1 MTMNLKKLYQN
12 QCSPEEIINEN
23 FFKVDAFSTLSVVK
37 RIDNSHDND
46 IVAKSVY
53 LVVNNDDIVLKD
65 KINQLACYNENLGWL
80 FFQPKKGNLMFLQSE
95 GLFYF
100 YSGTEWIIFTP
111 NKDGTIGSGADSDG
125 SGDVS
130 LLMYNNLSDL
140 DNIEVA
146 RRNLNVFSKE
156 ETFCKEKCLNDIP
169 DQDLACKNI
178 GTLRDW
184 QIRRVG
190 DYKVS
195 AMKTDHDNWL
205 LCDGRG
211 ISRTEYKELFSLI
224 GVDCGAGNGIDTF
237 NIPNFKNKTLWGA
250 DGNLNKT
257 ISAGL
262 PNIIGEFETS
272 SYPLNIGGQACS
284 GAIEAKTKANLPS
297 LSTTTTKTTRTNGF
311 AFNASRSDAI
321 YGASTTVQPPAVA
334 VNIFILAK

>member
-1 MTMNLKKLYQN
+1 MNLKKLYQN

-46 IVAKSVY
+46 IMPRSIY
-53 LVVNNDDIVLKD
+53 LVVNNEDIVLKD
-65 KINQLACYNENLGWL
+65 KANQLACYSENLGWL

-100 YSGTEWIIFTP
+100 YSGTEWIVFTP
-111 NKDGTIGSGADSDG
+111 NKDGTIGSGVDG
-125 SGDVS
+125 DTHEDVS
-130 LLMYNNLSDL
+130 LLKFNNLGDL

-146 RRNLNVFSKE
+146 RRNLNVYSKQ

-178 GTLRDW
+178 GTLREW

-205 LCDGRG
+205 LCDGRS
-211 ISRTEYKELFSLI
+211 ISRTQYSELFSLI
-224 GVDCGAGNGIDTF
+224 GTDCGSGNGVDTF
-237 NIPNFKNKTLWGA
+237 NIPDFKNKTLWGA
-250 DGNLNKT
+250 NGNLNQS

-262 PNIIGEFETS
+262 PDVHGEYTTYTYPFTMGTQFCKGGFSPIKKEDLQALAS
-272 SYPLNIGGQACS
+272 SS
-284 GAIEAKTKANLPS
+284 V
-297 LSTTTTKTTRTNGF
+297 KTTRTCGF
-311 AFNASRSDAI
+311 SFSASKCNSI
-321 YGASTTVQPPAVA
+321 YGSSTTVQPPAIA